1 MIGQI
6 KIAEGLMLTN
16 PTMESQGIK
25 AMYEN
30 IEETGTPLGFY
41 LEVHFQGEGENI
53 KHSRSYAANED
64 TNEVDFIKSHDLLSQ
79 F

>member
-6 KIAEGLMLTN
+6 KIEEGLVLTN

-25 AMYEN
+25 AIYEN

-41 LEVHFQGEGENI
+41 LEVHFQGEGESI
-53 KHSRSYAANED
+53 KHSRSYIVNED
-64 TNEVDFIKSHDLLSQ
+64 TNEVEFISTHSLLSQ